1 MLSSFVGYV
10 PDLVSAVGTQGES
23 GYIRMAETKTL
34 PMLLEKDCPHEFIVP
49 LYDSEGTAIGEFSVG
64 CGGHH
69 SETMTLEEAR
79 EAALKGPPY

>member
-1 MLSSFVGYV
+1 MRFPTFSKKIV
-10 PDLVSAVGTQGES
+10 PMQ
-23 GYIRMAETKTL
+23 
-34 PMLLEKDCPHEFIVP
+34 FIVP

-64 CGGHH
+64 CGGHL

>member
-1 MLSSFVGYV
+1 
-10 PDLVSAVGTQGES
+10 
-23 GYIRMAETKTL
+23 MAETKTL

-64 CGGHH
+64 CGGHL